1 MGENFRQQW
10 NKSRGVQY
18 PTFNNKQMINV
29 ENQYETMDLN
39 DTLDIYTTFHST
51 AAEGI
56 FLSAHEHPR

>member
-1 MGENFRQQW
+1 
-10 NKSRGVQY
+10 
-18 PTFNNKQMINV
+18 MINV

-56 FLSAHEHPR
+56 FLSAHEHPQ